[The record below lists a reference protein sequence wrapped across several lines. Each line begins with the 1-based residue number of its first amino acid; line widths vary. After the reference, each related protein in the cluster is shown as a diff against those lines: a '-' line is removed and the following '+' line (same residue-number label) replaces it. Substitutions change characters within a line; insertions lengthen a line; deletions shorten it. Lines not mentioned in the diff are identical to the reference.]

1 MVILVY
7 IKTVAQDNRAYG
19 QNGLI
24 GQVVLLHVVLELVFR
39 VESEQEMMHVLK
51 KVFKLKIVMVP
62 VTLVVERVNHG
73 QNGEHAMGHVVLELK
88 VEVVRVA
95 LIKNV

>member
-1 MVILVY
+1 MVILVH

-73 QNGEHAMGHVVLELK
+73 QNGELAMLHVVQELK
-88 VEVVRVA
+88 VGIVRVA
-95 LIKNV
+95 LIKDV

>member
-1 MVILVY
+1 MVILVH
-7 IKTVAQDNRAYG
+7 IKTVVLDNRAYG
-19 QNGLI
+19 QNGPI

-73 QNGEHAMGHVVLELK
+73 QNGEHAMLHVELELK

-95 LIKNV
+95 LIKDV

>member
-1 MVILVY
+1 MGILVH
-7 IKTVAQDNRAYG
+7 IKTAVQGNHVFG

-24 GQVVLLHVVLELVFR
+24 GQVVLLHAVLELVFR
-39 VESEQEMMHVLK
+39 VESDQEMMHVPK
-51 KVFKLKIVMVP
+51 KVFKLKIVMVL

-73 QNGEHAMGHVVLELK
+73 QNGEPAMCHVVLELK

-95 LIKNV
+95 LIKDV